1 MSLVY
6 KDNTLS
12 SVLIE
17 FQELEVLKFTFTG
30 VVNSNQSVR
39 DFHTSSTESWFIFMK
54 DRFVLS
60 MFRPE
65 HSDQNIDKTNLSF
78 TRWNQRTQPFS

>member
-1 MSLVY
+1 MPIKSRGGNTTIILLHSPMSLVY

-17 FQELEVLKFTFTG
+17 FQELEVLKFAFID

-39 DFHTSSTESWFIFMK
+39 DFHTSSTESWFIFSK
-54 DRFVLS
+54 AV
-60 MFRPE
+60 
-65 HSDQNIDKTNLSF
+65 
-78 TRWNQRTQPFS
+78 